1 MKRWAWLA
9 AALAA
14 ISLGVAGCGSGG
26 RSSQQPGPIV
36 VTSVHPG
43 PTITNVRSVQ
53 TLAAGRAATIVA
65 QAGVSLRLTASK
77 PSVSR
82 TRLSSSYGHPP
93 AHGYYVTFTMT
104 VHNTGSSAIDL
115 GPLNFYVRITGQG
128 DVTSYMGNAPYS
140 GASSALDN
148 TQVDAGQ
155 TLQAPLTFDVR
166 SPHGVLAYA
175 PDKSAAVIWR
185 F

>member
-1 MKRWAWLA
+1 MSA
-9 AALAA
+9 
-14 ISLGVAGCGSGG
+14 AGCGTGG
-26 RSSQQPGPIV
+26 SFAQRPGPIV

-43 PTITNVRSVQ
+43 PTITTVRSVQ
-53 TLAAGRAATIVA
+53 TLAVGSTATIVA
-65 QAGVSLRLTASK
+65 QDGIELRLTASR

-82 TRLSSSYGHPP
+82 TRLSSSYGHAPTY
-93 AHGYYVTFTMT
+93 GYYVTFAVK
-104 VHNTGSSAIDL
+104 VHNSGRSPVDL
-115 GPLNFYVRITGQG
+115 GPLNFYVRIAGQG

-140 GASSALDN
+140 GASSQLDN

-166 SPHGVLAYA
+166 RPHGVLAYA
-175 PDKSAAVIWR
+175 PDKSPAVIWR